1 MEISTFV
8 PGRELVVFK
17 ECRYCTNVYKDNSLY
32 ISTML
37 DYMYLSK
44 FLHVFFLNNEIKFT
58 VKETS
63 KGHSYKIPNLR
74 PGVEA
79 KTTPSSCSGQP
90 VVGGGVVLC
99 ARRSV
104 RIPVRDCIYLA
115 DPFFCD

>member
-1 MEISTFV
+1 MEISTSV

-17 ECRYCTNVYKDNSLY
+17 EPRYCMNVYKDHYLY
-32 ISTML
+32 
-37 DYMYLSK
+37 YVPCVMYLSK
-44 FLHVFFLNNEIKFT
+44 FLYLFLNNEIKFT

-63 KGHSYKIPNLR
+63 NGHSYKILNLW

-99 ARRSV
+99 AHRSV
-104 RIPVRDCIYLA
+104 RISVRDFIYLA